1 VAKQLFRKAA
11 LGRMASPEQLD
22 HTIKVIQPFGWIG
35 LIGVGLLM
43 VTVIV
48 WSVFGSIPEKV
59 IGSGVLVSSGRVYS
73 INSPAIGMVKNVFIK
88 NGDRIQNGQII
99 ARIQRDDLL
108 DQLQLAMQGLDD
120 LEEEFRSVLGYSTGN
135 MELTE
140 KKLTNSR
147 SNLEIQRAR
156 FIKQRNAVAENADKM
171 QALFDDG
178 LITKQQLLAS
188 RNELTSIDIQI
199 QEVEMRL
206 AELSVSKLQV
216 TGETEKQLMSLEQRV
231 EEARKNV
238 EILQINYKN
247 QTKVV
252 SNVNGTVF
260 EISVGKGDYVNVGT
274 SIAIIEP
281 EESSVKKFQGV
292 IFFNAED
299 GKKIKRGMNIAISP
313 STVKQEEFGF
323 ILGIVT
329 DVSIFP
335 VTAQYMQ
342 STFHHQ
348 GLVSSFSKIGVP
360 IEVKADL
367 IPDASTVSGYKWSS
381 SRGPQMQIDSG
392 ILCSGSVT
400 VKTQKPISLVMP
412 MIRKKLFGV
421 GDDSAAKMKG
431 L

>member
-1 VAKQLFRKAA
+1 
-11 LGRMASPEQLD
+11 MASPEQLD

-43 VTVIV
+43 ITVLV

-59 IGSGVLVSSGRVYS
+59 IGSGMLVSSGRVYS
-73 INSPAIGMVKNVFIK
+73 INSPANGMVKNVFIE
-88 NGDRIQNGQII
+88 NGDRIQNGQIV

-108 DQLQLAMQGLDD
+108 DQIQLAMQKHRD
-120 LEEEFRSVLGYSTGN
+120 LEEEFRSVLAYSTGN
-135 MELTE
+135 MELTD
-140 KKLTNSR
+140 KKLTNNR
-147 SNLEIQRAR
+147 SNLEIQRSR
-156 FIKQRNAVAENADKM
+156 LIKQRNAVAENADKL
-171 QALFDDG
+171 QILLDDG
-178 LITKQQLLAS
+178 LVTKQQLLAS
-188 RNELTSIDIQI
+188 KNELTAIDIQI

-260 EISVGKGDYVNVGT
+260 EISVGRGDYVNIGT

-281 EESSVKKFQGV
+281 EDSSIKRFQGV
-292 IFFNAED
+292 IFFNAEE
-299 GKKIKRGMNIAISP
+299 GKRIKRGMNIAISP

-329 DVSIFP
+329 DVSTFP
-335 VTAQYMQ
+335 VTEQYMQ
-342 STFHHQ
+342 SILHHQ
-348 GLVSSFSKIGVP
+348 GLVSSFSKIGFP

-367 IPDASTVSGYKWSS
+367 IPDDSTISGYKWSS
-381 SRGPQMQIDSG
+381 PRGPQTKIDSG

-400 VKTQKPISLVMP
+400 VNTQKPISLVIP

-421 GDDSAAKMKG
+421 GDDSVAKIKG

>member
-1 VAKQLFRKAA
+1 
-11 LGRMASPEQLD
+11 MASPEQLD

-43 VTVIV
+43 ITVLV

-59 IGSGVLVSSGRVYS
+59 IGSGMLVSSGRVYS
-73 INSPAIGMVKNVFIK
+73 INSPANGMVKNVFIE
-88 NGDRIQNGQII
+88 NGDRIQNGQIV

-108 DQLQLAMQGLDD
+108 DQIQLATQKLQD
-120 LEEEFRSVLGYSTGN
+120 LEEEFRSVLAYSTGN

-140 KKLTNSR
+140 KKLTNNR
-147 SNLEIQRAR
+147 SNLEIQRSR
-156 FIKQRNAVAENADKM
+156 LIKQRNAVAENADKL
-171 QALFDDG
+171 QILLDDG
-178 LITKQQLLAS
+178 LVTKQQLLAS
-188 RNELTSIDIQI
+188 KNELTAIDIQI

-216 TGETEKQLMSLEQRV
+216 AGETEKQLMSLEQRV

-260 EISVGKGDYVNVGT
+260 EVSVGRGDYVNVGT

-281 EESSVKKFQGV
+281 EDSSIKKFQGV
-292 IFFNAED
+292 IFFNAEE
-299 GKKIKRGMNIAISP
+299 GKRIKRGMNIAISP

-329 DVSIFP
+329 DVSSFP
-335 VTAQYMQ
+335 VTEQYMQ
-342 STFHHQ
+342 SILHHQ
-348 GLVSSFSKIGVP
+348 GLVSSFSKIEFP

-367 IPDASTVSGYKWSS
+367 IPDDSTISGYKWSS
-381 SRGPQMQIDSG
+381 SRGPQTKIDSG

-400 VKTQKPISLVMP
+400 VNTQKPISLVIP

-421 GDDSAAKMKG
+421 GDDSVAKKKG